1 MTTFKDAIS
10 EILSNEKLSDQ
21 VNEIRVVVTHGWA
34 EIEFKDKGRAVK
46 SVFGKPHDKG
56 LGALSIQVGVRRDTI
71 YPLAKTVRG
80 LLCTIE

>member
-56 LGALSIQVGVRRDTI
+56 LGALSI
-71 YPLAKTVRG
+71 
-80 LLCTIE
+80 